1 MRKFF
6 GTFFGRIP
14 LCALMAL
21 VLLTSLPGVAAYAA
35 EDAAPEAAASD
46 ESESAGGSTVKAVA
60 AGAVITAACV
70 AGAISMAHTI
80 AKANEG
86 ISRQPEAA
94 DKIRASLMLG
104 LVFIETA
111 IIYALIVAILIIF
124 VL

>member
-1 MRKFF
+1 MRKFL
-6 GTFFGRIP
+6 GTFLGKMTF
-14 LCALMAL
+14 CALLAL
-21 VLLTSLPGVAAYAA
+21 VLLTALPGIAAYAA
-35 EDAAPEAAASD
+35 DDAAPVATTAEESD
-46 ESESAGGSTVKAVA
+46 NGGSAVKAIA

-94 DKIRASLMLG
+94 DKIRTSLMLG

>member
-6 GTFFGRIP
+6 GTFFGRIT

-21 VLLTSLPGVAAYAA
+21 VLLTALPGVAAYAA
-35 EDAAPEAAASD
+35 DDAAPAAAASD

-86 ISRQPEAA
+86 ISRQPESA

>member
-1 MRKFF
+1 MRQFF
-6 GTFFGRIP
+6 GTFLGRIT

-21 VLLTSLPGVAAYAA
+21 VLLTALPGVAAYAA
-35 EDAAPEAAASD
+35 DDAAPAAAASD

>member
-6 GTFFGRIP
+6 GTFFGRIT

-21 VLLTSLPGVAAYAA
+21 VLLTALPGVAAYAA
-35 EDAAPEAAASD
+35 DDAAPAAAASD

-94 DKIRASLMLG
+94 DKIRTSLMLG

>member
-6 GTFFGRIP
+6 GTFFGRIT

-21 VLLTSLPGVAAYAA
+21 VLLTALPGVAAYAA
-35 EDAAPEAAASD
+35 DDAAPAAAASD

-60 AGAVITAACV
+60 AGAVIAAACV
-70 AGAISMAHTI
+70 SGAISMAHTI

>member
-1 MRKFF
+1 MRKFL
-6 GTFFGRIP
+6 GTFLGKMTF
-14 LCALMAL
+14 CALLAL
-21 VLLTSLPGVAAYAA
+21 VLLAALPGVAAYAA
-35 EDAAPEAAASD
+35 DDAAPVVTTAEESD
-46 ESESAGGSTVKAVA
+46 NDGSAVKAVA

-94 DKIRASLMLG
+94 DKIRTSLMLG